1 MHWAGYII
9 PVLLSAFTGWVVAY
23 AAVKLLFHP
32 RQRVRILGMG
42 VQGVFPKNQ
51 EKIAEK
57 VSQAIAATFSFND
70 LEQKVTNPENFARL
84 KPEIEEHID
93 HFLRT
98 SLAKQFP
105 MLSMFVGDKTINQ
118 LKTAFLTELESL
130 FPVLMKSYMVNLS
143 QDIDPEKTVK
153 DKINGISSERLE
165 ELLKQFTGKAFLT
178 FQLAGA
184 LLGFLMGLLQ
194 VLLNGWLS

>member
-118 LKTAFLTELESL
+118 LKAAFLTELESL
-130 FPVLMKSYMVNLS
+130 FPVLMKSYMAKLS

-178 FQLAGA
+178 FQFAGA

-194 VLLNGWLS
+194 VLLNDWLS